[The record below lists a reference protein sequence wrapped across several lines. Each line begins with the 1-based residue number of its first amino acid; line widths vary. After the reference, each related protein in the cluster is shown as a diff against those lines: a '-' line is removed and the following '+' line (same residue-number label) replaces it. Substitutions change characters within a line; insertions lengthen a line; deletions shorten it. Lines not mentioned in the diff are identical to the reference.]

1 MYIKHIFQTY
11 IWQQNLSVNVSLQHR
26 PHAGKDHVRVC
37 CDSDGVNVL
46 KYETISRRFW
56 DLIQTLLSLSH
67 FYGILPAANMIQST
81 QQKILPFIIPPH
93 LGENIFLW
101 MGITGRMLMWQWTV
115 LFNQSLYVFNIEIP
129 VSSRFL

>member
-1 MYIKHIFQTY
+1 M
-11 IWQQNLSVNVSLQHR
+11 
-26 PHAGKDHVRVC
+26 RVC

-46 KYETISRRFW
+46 KYETISHRFW

-93 LGENIFLW
+93 LGENIFFVDGNYW
-101 MGITGRMLMWQWTV
+101 PYVNVTMNCVT
-115 LFNQSLYVFNIEIP
+115 QSVIIRVQHRDSCEFMVP
-129 VSSRFL
+129 VT